1 MTRLVTA
8 LQGESIDALIWR
20 ATGQGAG
27 AVELVLE
34 ANPGIAET
42 SAALAEGTPV
52 SIPDLPSTPA
62 EVALVQLWD

>member
-1 MTRLVTA
+1 MTRTVTA
-8 LQGESIDALIWR
+8 LQSETIDALVWR
-20 ATGQGAG
+20 ATGQGSG

-52 SIPDLPSTPA
+52 AIPDLPSTPA
-62 EVALVQLWD
+62 ELALVQLWD